1 MGNYKNY
8 SNISNS
14 IIGDNNQVNI
24 QTNEIS
30 TETWN
35 LLKNELLESISKT
48 EDSQNREILEH
59 IYASDIQKDK
69 TGIVKYIKKHSY
81 TIEKDILVGITCSA
95 LYEFIKWCLGIYM

>member
-59 IYASDIQKDK
+59 IYAYAIQKDK
-69 TGIVKYIKKHSY
+69 AGIVQYIKKHSY

>member
-24 QTNEIS
+24 QTNEVS

-35 LLKNELLESISKT
+35 LLKKELLESISKT
-48 EDSQNREILEH
+48 EDSQIGRAH
-59 IYASDIQKDK
+59 
-69 TGIVKYIKKHSY
+69 V
-81 TIEKDILVGITCSA
+81 
-95 LYEFIKWCLGIYM
+95 

>member
-1 MGNYKNY
+1 MLSVFAYPVIHRLQKVDGSDPVSY
-8 SNISNS
+8 
-14 IIGDNNQVNI
+14 
-24 QTNEIS
+24 THL

-35 LLKNELLESISKT
+35 LLKKELLESISKT

-59 IYASDIQKDK
+59 IYAYAIQKDK
-69 TGIVKYIKKHSY
+69 TGIVQYIKKHSY

>member
-24 QTNEIS
+24 QTNE
-30 TETWN
+30 
-35 LLKNELLESISKT
+35 
-48 EDSQNREILEH
+48 
-59 IYASDIQKDK
+59 
-69 TGIVKYIKKHSY
+69 VIKKHSY

>member
-24 QTNEIS
+24 QTNEVS

-35 LLKNELLESISKT
+35 LLKKELLESISKT

-59 IYASDIQKDK
+59 IYAYAIQKDK
-69 TGIVKYIKKHSY
+69 AGIVQYIKKHSY

>member
-35 LLKNELLESISKT
+35 LFQKRRILK
-48 EDSQNREILEH
+48 
-59 IYASDIQKDK
+59 
-69 TGIVKYIKKHSY
+69 
-81 TIEKDILVGITCSA
+81 IEKYLNIFTHMLYKKIKLASFSILRSIVIR
-95 LYEFIKWCLGIYM
+95 LKRIFL

>member
-59 IYASDIQKDK
+59 IYAYAIQLSL
-69 TGIVKYIKKHSY
+69 IHI
-81 TIEKDILVGITCSA
+81 
-95 LYEFIKWCLGIYM
+95 

>member
-59 IYASDIQKDK
+59 IYAYAIKLASFSILRS
-69 TGIVKYIKKHSY
+69 IVIRLKRIF
-81 TIEKDILVGITCSA
+81 L
-95 LYEFIKWCLGIYM
+95 

>member
-24 QTNEIS
+24 QTNEVS

-35 LLKNELLESISKT
+35 LLKKELLESISKT

-59 IYASDIQKDK
+59 IYAYAIQKDK
-69 TGIVKYIKKHSY
+69 PGIVQYIKKHSY

>member
-24 QTNEIS
+24 QTNEVS

-35 LLKNELLESISKT
+35 LLKKELLESISKT

-59 IYASDIQKDK
+59 IYAYAIQKDK
-69 TGIVKYIKKHSY
+69 TGIVQYIKKHSY

-95 LYEFIKWCLGIYM
+95 VYEFIKWCLGIYM

>member
-24 QTNEIS
+24 QTNEVS

-35 LLKNELLESISKT
+35 LLKKELLESISKT
-48 EDSQNREILEH
+48 EDSQNRE
-59 IYASDIQKDK
+59 
-69 TGIVKYIKKHSY
+69 SY

>member
-24 QTNEIS
+24 QTNEVS

-35 LLKNELLESISKT
+35 LLKKELLESISKT

-59 IYASDIQKDK
+59 IYAYAIQKIK
-69 TGIVKYIKKHSY
+69 PGSFSILRSIVIRLKRIF
-81 TIEKDILVGITCSA
+81 L
-95 LYEFIKWCLGIYM
+95 

>member
-48 EDSQNREILEH
+48 EDSQNR
-59 IYASDIQKDK
+59 
-69 TGIVKYIKKHSY
+69 
-81 TIEKDILVGITCSA
+81 
-95 LYEFIKWCLGIYM
+95 